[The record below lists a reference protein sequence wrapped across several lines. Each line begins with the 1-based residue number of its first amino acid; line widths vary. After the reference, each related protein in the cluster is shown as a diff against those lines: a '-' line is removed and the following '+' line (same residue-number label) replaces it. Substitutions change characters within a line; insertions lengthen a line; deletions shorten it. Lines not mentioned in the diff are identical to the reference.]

1 MDTKD
6 LTNLP
11 DEILLELIQNGNDDA
26 IAALINKYE
35 RLLRTI
41 IHYEI
46 RNNEEEA
53 DIYAETRL
61 AIVRRLRRSAEDIRD
76 VKQWLKQVAR
86 SKCKAFLV
94 NAKKCGII
102 REYARE
108 AYEFSVDAEGRRPL
122 HQYHTDER
130 VAAIFEVVEEM
141 GAIYVEVVE
150 LWAEGLTEA
159 ESTVVLKLA
168 KGTVKSRRAK
178 IRKECREQLGVS
190 IP

>member
-1 MDTKD
+1 
-6 LTNLP
+6 LHLG
-11 DEILLELIQNGNDDA
+11 QNGNDAA

-53 DIYAETRL
+53 DIYAETHF
-61 AIVRRLRRSAEDIRD
+61 AIVRRLCRSTDNIRD

-94 NAKKCGII
+94 NAKKRGII
-102 REYARE
+102 REYAPE
-108 AYEFSVDAEGRRPL
+108 AYEFTFDAEGRRLL
-122 HQYHTDER
+122 HPYHTNER
-130 VAAIFEVVEEM
+130 VAAISEVVEEM
-141 GAIYVEVVE
+141 GSIYVEVVE
-150 LWAEGLTEA
+150 LWAEELPEA
-159 ESTVVLKLA
+159 ESAVVLNIA

-178 IRKECREQLGVS
+178 IRTVCRVS

>member
-1 MDTKD
+1 
-6 LTNLP
+6 LHLG
-11 DEILLELIQNGNDDA
+11 QNGNDAA

-94 NAKKCGII
+94 NAKKRGII

-159 ESTVVLKLA
+159 ESAAAVVLKIA

-178 IRKECREQLGVS
+178 IRTVCRVS